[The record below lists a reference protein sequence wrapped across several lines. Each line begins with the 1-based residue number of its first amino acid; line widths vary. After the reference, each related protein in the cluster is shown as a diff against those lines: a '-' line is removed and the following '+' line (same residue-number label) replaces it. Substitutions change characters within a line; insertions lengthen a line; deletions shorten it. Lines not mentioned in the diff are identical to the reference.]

1 MIIEQEY
8 IMLPEPFQL
17 KIPSHRQILNTIRI
31 RGEISG
37 AELARENN
45 LQPSTLVY
53 ILRSLK
59 DKKLIEVSRVSNQM
73 GSAGKP
79 PTLWRLVANKGY
91 IIGLEIIPNE
101 VRATVIDFQCRIVH
115 QEHKLGLDNIGPE
128 KLVSSI
134 KSFTDELLQHLNL
147 SPDKVIGLGI
157 ALTGL
162 VDRER
167 GLVHFSRKLQLQNFP
182 VEQELKNVFPWP
194 VEVVNDANAGAL
206 GIKWQVGDD
215 DVILQPHVVFLT
227 LNEKT
232 GYFGAGLILNQNLY
246 EGAFGTAGEIF
257 TSLPDLSGFIDKG
270 VQKLGSQHML
280 LERVQQKP
288 NLDIE
293 DVIACAKNG
302 CQLSRFILQQYSQF
316 IVEEIL
322 RIVQMLNPNVIVL
335 GGDITDA
342 RDFILETIVK
352 QVEEQ
357 LHDIFPSG
365 VPTPDIQFSKFGIYS
380 VSVGAT
386 ALILRKIFL

>member
-1 MIIEQEY
+1 MNEQDNK
-8 IMLPEPFQL
+8 MLPEPFRL
-17 KIPSHRQILNTIRI
+17 KIPSHRQILNTIRV

-59 DKKLIEVSRVSNQM
+59 DKGLIEVSRVGTQL

-79 PTLWRLVANKGY
+79 PTLWQLVAQKGY

-115 QEHKLGLDNIGPE
+115 QEHKVGLDNISPE
-128 KLVSSI
+128 KLVQSI
-134 KSFTDELLQHLNL
+134 KLFTDELLEHLNL
-147 SPDKVIGLGI
+147 SADKIIGLGI

-167 GLVHFSRKLQLQNFP
+167 GMVHYSRKLQLQNYP
-182 VEQELKNVFPWP
+182 IEKELQNALSWP

-215 DVILQPHVVFLT
+215 EVILQPHVVFLT

-257 TSLPDLSGFIDKG
+257 TSLPDLSGFIKEG
-270 VQKLGSQHML
+270 VEKLGSQHL
-280 LERVQQKP
+280 LIEIGQQKAD
-288 NLDIE
+288 LDIE
-293 DVIACAKNG
+293 DVIACVRKG
-302 CQLSRFILQQYSQF
+302 CQLSRFILEQYSEF

-342 RDFILETIVK
+342 RDFILERIVK

-357 LHDIFPSG
+357 LYEIFPSG

>member
-1 MIIEQEY
+1 MNPNHSA
-8 IMLPEPFQL
+8 MLPEPFQL
-17 KIPSHRQILNTIRI
+17 KIPSHRQILNTIRV

-53 ILRSLK
+53 ILRSLREK
-59 DKKLIEVSRVSNQM
+59 GLIEVSRVGTQL

-79 PTLWRLVANKGY
+79 PTLWQLVADKGY
-91 IIGLEIIPNE
+91 ILGLEIIPNE
-101 VRATVIDFQCRIVH
+101 ARATVIDFQGHIVH
-115 QEHKLGLDNIGPE
+115 QEHKIGLDNIGPE
-128 KLVSSI
+128 KLVTSI
-134 KSFTDELLQHLNL
+134 QSFTEELLKHLNL
-147 SPDKVIGLGI
+147 SPEKIIGVGV

-167 GLVHFSRKLQLQNFP
+167 GMVHYSRKLELQNFP
-182 VEQELKNVFPWP
+182 IENELKQVLPWP

-215 DVILQPHVVFLT
+215 QVILQPHVVFLT

-257 TSLPDLSGFIDKG
+257 TSLPNLSEFIETG
-270 VQKLGSQHML
+270 TSQLGTQHLL
-280 LERVQQKP
+280 LEGEKSRTD
-288 NLDIE
+288 LDIE
-293 DVIACAKNG
+293 DVIAYAKQG
-302 CQLSRFILQQYSQF
+302 CELSLFVLRQYSQF
-316 IVEEIL
+316 IVEEML
-322 RIVQMLNPNVIVL
+322 RVVQMLNPNVIVL

-342 RDFILETIVK
+342 RELILEDIV
-352 QVEEQ
+352 QHVEKE
-357 LHDIFPSG
+357 LHHIFPSG
-365 VPTPDIQFSKFGIYS
+365 VPTPDIQFSKFGMYS